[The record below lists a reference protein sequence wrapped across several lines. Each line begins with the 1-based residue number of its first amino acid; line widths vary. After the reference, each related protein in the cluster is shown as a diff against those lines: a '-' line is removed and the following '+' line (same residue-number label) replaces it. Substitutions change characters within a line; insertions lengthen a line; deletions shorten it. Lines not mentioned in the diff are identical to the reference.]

1 MTEID
6 IMQFDE
12 LSTIN
17 SPQLTTDQF
26 LKAFDEYVTI
36 STSYH
41 SIIAA
46 LSFIAQ
52 LMNAHAEEKINLTE
66 AEHTTLVKSYDY
78 LLELVDGYDD

>member
-1 MTEID
+1 MT
-6 IMQFDE
+6 QFDE

-26 LKAFDEYVTI
+26 LKVFDEYVTI

-41 SIIAA
+41 SITAA

-52 LMNAHAEEKINLTE
+52 LMNAHAQEKISLTDE
-66 AEHTTLVKSYDY
+66 EHATLVKSYDY
-78 LLELVDGYDD
+78 LIELVDGYDD